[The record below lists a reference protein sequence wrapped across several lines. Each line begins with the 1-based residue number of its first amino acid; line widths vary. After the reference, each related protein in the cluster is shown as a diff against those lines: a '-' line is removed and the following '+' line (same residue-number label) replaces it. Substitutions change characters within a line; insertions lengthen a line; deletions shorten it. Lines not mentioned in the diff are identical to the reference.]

1 MQIDRDKTKWKE
13 EKEKRKKNSFACLS
27 PTVLFSPLAIFIFI
41 SQKKSFQSPS
51 SLLATTSPPF
61 YPSSIRQFCTKAS
74 NGNNSLYR
82 RVSNEMAPI
91 VPLQLGPKLLQPL
104 GQIMCVYWFDSQVM
118 GMRSVH
124 IGSAIVAGGW
134 LPSGRWHWNKEA
146 FFPPFTRLVSWQIHW
161 FSTQ

>member
-1 MQIDRDKTKWKE
+1 MKRG
-13 EKEKRKKNSFACLS
+13 KEKKKK
-27 PTVLFSPLAIFIFI
+27 TPLHVFHPPCY
-41 SQKKSFQSPS
+41 SHLLPS
-51 SLLATTSPPF
+51 SFHLSKKIFSAPFFPPGHHESPF

-134 LPSGRWHWNKEA
+134 LPSGSWHWNKEA

>member
-1 MQIDRDKTKWKE
+1 MKRGKG
-13 EKEKRKKNSFACLS
+13 KEKKKLLCMSFTPSCYSHL
-27 PTVLFSPLAIFIFI
+27 L
-41 SQKKSFQSPS
+41 PS
-51 SLLATTSPPF
+51 SFSSLKKIFSAPFVPPGHHESPF

-134 LPSGRWHWNKEA
+134 LPSGRWH
-146 FFPPFTRLVSWQIHW
+146 
-161 FSTQ
+161 

>member
-13 EKEKRKKNSFACLS
+13 EKGRKKKLLCMSFTHRVILTSCHLHFHLS
-27 PTVLFSPLAIFIFI
+27 KKIFSAPFFPPGHHE
-41 SQKKSFQSPS
+41 S
-51 SLLATTSPPF
+51 PF

>member
-13 EKEKRKKNSFACLS
+13 EKGKKKNSFACLS

-41 SQKKSFQSPS
+41 SQKIFSVPFFPPGHHES
-51 SLLATTSPPF
+51 PF